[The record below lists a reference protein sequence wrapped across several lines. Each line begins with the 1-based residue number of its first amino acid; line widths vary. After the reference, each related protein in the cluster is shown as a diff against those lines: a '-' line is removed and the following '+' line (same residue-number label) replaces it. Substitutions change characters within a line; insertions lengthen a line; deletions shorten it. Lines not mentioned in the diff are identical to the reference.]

1 MGCFSLKLKT
11 NSMYPLRRNRRL
23 RANASI
29 RSLVRENSITPN
41 DFLVPLFVVEGKG
54 IKDEIP
60 SMPNY
65 FRFSLDTLQAEVKL
79 DIELANNLGAKGIF
93 INDGHDYGALPRA
106 TVPIEKVSISKTP
119 NGPFHKMVLH
129 RPLSCKTKKL

>member
-1 MGCFSLKLKT
+1 
-11 NSMYPLRRNRRL
+11 MYPLRRNRRL

-65 FRFSLDTLQAEVKL
+65 YRFSLDTLQAEVKL
-79 DIELANNLGAKGIF
+79 LWSLGLRSWF
-93 INDGHDYGALPRA
+93 IGSWFIDSWVLVLGFDSWGL
-106 TVPIEKVSISKTP
+106 
-119 NGPFHKMVLH
+119 GPEVLGK
-129 RPLSCKTKKL
+129 PVKKCSFLHVFCE